1 MTQTAFHPG
10 EHIQEELDE
19 LSMSVEDMAARLG
32 VAPDFL
38 GSVLEGSQSVTAE
51 FALRLGHFFGTSAQ
65 FWLNLQSRF
74 DLEQAAR
81 LYGAEIEVLP
91 MLQAASASDGRYGF

>member
-19 LSMSVEDMAARLG
+19 LSLSPEEIAERLG
-32 VAPDFL
+32 VPVDLMMA
-38 GSVLEGSQSVTAE
+38 VLEGRQSVTAE

-65 FWLNLQSRF
+65 FWLNLQQQF
-74 DLEQAAR
+74 DLEVAER
-81 LYGAEIEVLP
+81 LHGAEIDALP
-91 MLQAASASDGRYGF
+91 TLQAA

>member
-19 LSMSVEDMAARLG
+19 LSLSPAEMADRLG
-32 VAPDFL
+32 VPVDLMMAI
-38 GSVLEGSQSVTAE
+38 LEGRQSVTAE

-65 FWLNLQSRF
+65 FWLNLQSSF
-74 DLEQAAR
+74 DLEQAER
-81 LYGAEIEVLP
+81 LHGAEIEALP
-91 MLQAASASDGRYGF
+91 RLQAA